1 MVGMKELGQML
12 FWGSFYGL
20 VIVKQNWDANVMVL
34 LPQIA
39 SLVPQTRTYWHIVE
53 CLVFWLYYISLT
65 WKCLKTHVLDLL
77 EV

>member
-20 VIVKQNWDANVMVL
+20 LIVKQNQDANVMGL

-39 SLVPQTRTYWHIVE
+39 CLVPQTRTY
-53 CLVFWLYYISLT
+53 
-65 WKCLKTHVLDLL
+65 
-77 EV
+77 